1 MANIVLVSNILLLFH
16 LPKGL
21 WIKSAKY
28 KKLRKYWSYC
38 TRNRAITNAYLL
50 GRKQRT
56 KIKLSF
62 STWSKIE
69 YGVLRGFILGPLL
82 FNINILDMFFEQ
94 KDVNFAAYP
103 DDNTP
108 YFFDK
113 SLELL
118 LSKLRICALKL
129 LEWFLNNYMEM
140 NSDKRHLILV
150 LMTTVRK

>member
-21 WIKSAKY
+21 WNKSAKY

-56 KIKLSF
+56 KTKLSF

-129 LEWFLNNYMEM
+129 LEWFLNNYMKM

>member
-1 MANIVLVSNILLLFH
+1 
-16 LPKGL
+16 
-21 WIKSAKY
+21 
-28 KKLRKYWSYC
+28 
-38 TRNRAITNAYLL
+38 
-50 GRKQRT
+50 
-56 KIKLSF
+56 
-62 STWSKIE
+62 
-69 YGVLRGFILGPLL
+69 
-82 FNINILDMFFEQ
+82 MFFEQ

-129 LEWFLNNYMEM
+129 LEWFLNNYMKM

>member
-1 MANIVLVSNILLLFH
+1 MANIFLVSHILLLFH
-16 LPKGL
+16 SPKGL
-21 WIKSAKY
+21 WNKSAKY
-28 KKLRKYWSYC
+28 KKLGKYWSYC
-38 TRNRAITNAYLL
+38 TRNRAITNAYFL

-118 LSKLRICALKL
+118 LSKIRICALKL
-129 LEWFLNNYMEM
+129 LEWFLNNYMKM